1 MSFQAAEAERR
12 AAGIARSGRV
22 VAVDAAQ
29 ARAQVSFG
37 GETQSAWLPFMA
49 VRAGAAMVWA
59 PPVVGE
65 LVWVLSES
73 GDTAQGVILGSAFT
87 GANPAPST
95 KAEAVEVHIGD
106 ARLVMEDGSLELSA
120 GGVTLTISSA
130 GVAVAGGKVS
140 HDGTDI
146 GKTHKHTHG
155 SPTTSP
161 PI

>member
-1 MSFQAAEAERR
+1 MTFQAAEAERR
-12 AAGIARSGRV
+12 GAGIARSGRV
-22 VAVDAAQ
+22 VAVNPAQ

-37 GETQSAWLPFMA
+37 GETRSAWLPFMA
-49 VRAGAAMVWA
+49 VRAGAAKIWA

-87 GANPAPST
+87 AAEPAPSSE
-95 KAEAVEVHIGD
+95 AEAVEVHLGD
-106 ARLVMEDGSLELSA
+106 ARFVIKDGSIEIAA
-120 GGVTLTISSA
+120 GGTTLTISGA
-130 GVAVAGGKVS
+130 GLAVAGGSVK

-146 GKTHKHTHG
+146 GKTHIHKHG
-155 SPTTSP
+155 EPNTSP